1 MISFKVIQTD
11 KFALVQTSHSIR
23 SLLFDGEAAKETF
36 SKDGWFKVKGRPAKL
51 EQLKSRPNI
60 NFRFELKD
68 KSLKSKKTPLVLQCG
83 DVAVYVDYYW
93 EWLDKYDDV
102 KDLYEL
108 VSDAQEPLREE
119 VPFEWNVIY
128 TVPSIEEYEQFGY
141 VVDRGRYASDGTY
154 TLTNKDVT
162 HPILD
167 TALFP
172 SPVLSNRHSSLTSE
186 QSYKIIRKH
195 VQENINS
202 AVAYIDSD
210 YDICFRVKKRVK
222 LAKPYKTTHEIKKS
236 GGKSYRP
243 PKFNEIYH
251 TNRDIQV
258 FEMTHTGKGSGWQD
272 YTPIKGFEGANE
284 GELKQ
289 NIDAYLE
296 KLMAVINEPLVEC
309 SCCGGT
315 GVLESKKAAK

>member
-1 MISFKVIQTD
+1 MLKIDVIQTD
-11 KFALVQTSHSIR
+11 QFSLIKSSYSI
-23 SLLFDGEAAKETF
+23 SNLLFDGEADQTTF
-36 SKDGWFKVKGRPAKL
+36 NKDGWVKIKGRPQKI

-93 EWLDKYDDV
+93 EWLDKYENI
-102 KDLYEL
+102 KELYAL
-108 VSDAQEPLREE
+108 VSDQQEPLREE
-119 VPFEWNVIY
+119 VPFEWNVIFA
-128 TVPSIEEYEQFGY
+128 VPSIEEYEQFGY
-141 VVDRGRYASDGTY
+141 VVDRGRYASDGT
-154 TLTNKDVT
+154 TTITNSDVT
-162 HPILD
+162 RPILD

-172 SPVLSNRHSSLTSE
+172 SPVLPSRHVSLTSE

-202 AVAYIDSD
+202 AVAFINGD
-210 YDICFRVKKRVK
+210 YDFCFKVKKRIK
-222 LAKPYKTTHEIKKS
+222 LAKPFHTKREITKA

-251 TNRDIQV
+251 TNRDVQV
-258 FEMTHTGKGSGWQD
+258 FEMTHTGKSNGWQD
-272 YTPIKGFEGANE
+272 YTPAKGFEGANE

-296 KLMAVINEPLVEC
+296 KLMLVINEPLIEC
-309 SCCGGT
+309 SCCQGA
-315 GVLESKKAAK
+315 GVVGPTKAE